1 MKTHD
6 WRPLYSS
13 YPTLGVSSENL
24 KTPVSLQDLHEAG
37 WYFQVT
43 LGSLSLDG
51 STKGHAQ
58 QDHAA
63 EPPPL
68 PVPKGHPITLALE
81 SEAPGCPSTSHSH
94 MVLKGLH
101 PDPKPFGTAA
111 AFLSSMCTD

>member
-6 WRPLYSS
+6 WRPLCSS
-13 YPTLGVSSENL
+13 HPTLGVSSENL

-51 STKGHAQ
+51 CTKGHAQ
-58 QDHAA
+58 QDHKA
-63 EPPPL
+63 ELPPL
-68 PVPKGHPITLALE
+68 PVPKGHPTTLALG
-81 SEAPGCPSTSHSH
+81 SEAPGCSSTSHSH

-101 PDPKPFGTAA
+101 PHPEPFGTSA